1 MIWRDF
7 GDECT
12 SQVTSYFNPMN
23 KHNTFC
29 GSPEDLQPLDLTHSP
44 EYTQCP
50 AQGSL
55 EILTA
60 LCCTTSLNPNLHLN
74 CSKGRKTPH
83 SPAVIHLAPRTSSST
98 PEERTHTK
106 PMIQSTIKSRCPPA
120 DTPALSGES
129 VLPQYL
135 RHLTVFFNS
144 SSSRGVMGHKL
155 FRKYQFPS

>member
-50 AQGSL
+50 AQGSS
-55 EILTA
+55 ETH
-60 LCCTTSLNPNLHLN
+60 CSLLYYLLKP
-74 CSKGRKTPH
+74 KP
-83 SPAVIHLAPRTSSST
+83 P
-98 PEERTHTK
+98 PEL
-106 PMIQSTIKSRCPPA
+106 Q
-120 DTPALSGES
+120 
-129 VLPQYL
+129 
-135 RHLTVFFNS
+135 
-144 SSSRGVMGHKL
+144 
-155 FRKYQFPS
+155 

>member
-23 KHNTFC
+23 KHNTFSVGHLKIC
-29 GSPEDLQPLDLTHSP
+29 SLWILPI
-44 EYTQCP
+44 
-50 AQGSL
+50 AQNTPSVLLRGPQK
-55 EILTA
+55 LTA

-106 PMIQSTIKSRCPPA
+106 PMIQSTIKLRCPPA